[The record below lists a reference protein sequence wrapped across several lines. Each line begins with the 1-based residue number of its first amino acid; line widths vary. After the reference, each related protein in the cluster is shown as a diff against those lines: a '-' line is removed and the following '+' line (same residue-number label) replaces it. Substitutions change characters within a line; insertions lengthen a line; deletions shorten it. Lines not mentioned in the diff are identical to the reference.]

1 MPRHR
6 LGARLRERWT
16 VAGHVA
22 GTVPRAVHVLVQDV
36 LAPARAVALATVAEA
51 ALAVLGTVPEAAAAV
66 AAGVVPVSVVGAV
79 VAVAAAYVPDVPV
92 VPRQHRSKEGSWL
105 FL

>member
-1 MPRHR
+1 M
-6 LGARLRERWT
+6 
-16 VAGHVA
+16 
-22 GTVPRAVHVLVQDV
+22 
-36 LAPARAVALATVAEA
+36 LATVAEA
-51 ALAVLGTVPEAAAAV
+51 VPVVLGTAPEAAGAV
-66 AAGVVPVSVVGAV
+66 AAEAVPVSVVGAV

>member
-6 LGARLRERWT
+6 LGAFLQEHWT
-16 VAGHVA
+16 AEGRVV
-22 GTVPRAVHVLVQDV
+22 GTAHPAVHVHVQDV